1 MLAYTSPMPVIRRL
15 LLLPPV
21 ALLVACGQTGA
32 LYLPDQGV
40 ETPVEVRTSTPAPA
54 PTPPPEPEDKD
65 KEKNGDQPGGP

>member
-1 MLAYTSPMPVIRRL
+1 MLAYTSPMLVIRRL

-40 ETPVEVRTSTPAPA
+40 ETPVEVRTSAPAPA